1 MNKIQKFFRYRQG
14 LIDQYLKGDMTKK
27 EYLEANF
34 DAVYYNDFGPF
45 NRIDTVEKGLYN
57 YQYYNAMAK
66 KMKSISTSPSLDY
79 ENKRLYEKRSDSFY
93 KSKDYATLKVLE
105 LLDYKGIKAYPISV
119 KSKYLKGRLIE
130 IVIEEYSMI
139 LHTANQA
146 IKNRLIYE
154 NVFSEEKR
162 KSLIDSYINQKY
174 WHLLLKKIKEAAKIC
189 ADSADI
195 PEKY

>member
-174 WHLLLKKIKEAAKIC
+174 
-189 ADSADI
+189 
-195 PEKY
+195 

>member
-14 LIDQYLKGDMTKK
+14 LIDQYLKGDMTKR

-45 NRIDTVEKGLYN
+45 HRIDTVEKGLYN

-66 KMKSISTSPSLDY
+66 KMKSIGSMSHLDADRR
-79 ENKRLYEKRSDSFY
+79 RLYESRSDSFY

-119 KSKYLKGRLIE
+119 RSKHLKGRLIE
-130 IVIEEYSMI
+130 ILIDEYSMI
-139 LHTANQA
+139 LHTANEN

-154 NVFSEEKR
+154 NVFSGEKR
-162 KSLIDSYINQKY
+162 KSLIDGYINQKY
-174 WHLLLKKIKEAAKIC
+174 
-189 ADSADI
+189 
-195 PEKY
+195 

>member
-45 NRIDTVEKGLYN
+45 RRIDTVEKGLYN

-66 KMKSISTSPSLDY
+66 KMQSISKSSSMDF
-79 ENKRLYEKRSDSFY
+79 ENRKLYEKRSESY
-93 KSKDYATLKVLE
+93 YRSKDYATLKVLE
-105 LLDYKGIKAYPISV
+105 LLKYKGIRAYPV
-119 KSKYLKGRLIE
+119 TVRSKFLKGRLIE
-130 IVIEEYSMI
+130 ILIDEYSMI
-139 LHTANQA
+139 LHTASEN

-154 NVFSEEKR
+154 NVFSDKKR
-162 KSLIDSYINQKY
+162 KSLIDGYINQKY
-174 WHLLLKKIKEAAKIC
+174 
-189 ADSADI
+189 
-195 PEKY
+195 